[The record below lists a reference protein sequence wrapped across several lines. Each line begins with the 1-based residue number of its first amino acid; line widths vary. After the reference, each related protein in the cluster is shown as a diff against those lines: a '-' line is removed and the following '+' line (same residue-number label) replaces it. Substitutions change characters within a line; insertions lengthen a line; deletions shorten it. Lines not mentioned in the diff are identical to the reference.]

1 MLNFLKS
8 LIGWINQVF
17 RFQENQLPKD
27 IAGRIEYWRL
37 HPDEYRVIG
46 GVPRS
51 QYLNSLGESND
62 EIWLKRILG
71 SRGQYIGDDFLIF
84 EINHDLRQVVEI
96 AITFELLMRYCN
108 NDVRKA
114 METFKGDFSDH
125 ESPNN
130 TLYYIDAF
138 INGVSARFVF
148 DKRFESSRQWILM
161 NLMNAQIILE
171 DSIKFLPEI
180 LDDYENK
187 DVNKE

>member
-62 EIWLKRILG
+62 ETWLKRILG

-114 METFKGDFSDH
+114 MEAFKGDFSDH

-148 DKRFESSRQWILM
+148 DKRSESSRQWILM
-161 NLMNAQIILE
+161 NLINAQIILE

>member
-62 EIWLKRILG
+62 ETWLKRILG

-114 METFKGDFSDH
+114 MEAFKGDFSDH

-148 DKRFESSRQWILM
+148 DKRSESSRQWILM